1 MKLPLY
7 HRRSPPRLR
16 KALILLGICC
26 CVSRYSK
33 VGASVAYRR
42 SESFYDG
49 GIRTPSLRK
58 KALTTCLVAAAWYS
72 LSCLQVVTSG
82 DECLVERLG
91 VYNRKL
97 GPGWHLVLKPFETV
111 SFHVTTRE
119 QVLDV
124 PPQQCYTL
132 DNAPIRADAVVYMRI
147 HDTVSARYNV
157 QDVMNAILNLCLT
170 QLREEV
176 GKLTLDESFSSR
188 ERINQELLKDL
199 NAVTYTW
206 GVEIT
211 RVELQNME
219 PSRDILTA
227 MELQMAAERKKRAA
241 ILRSEGERATLINEA
256 EGRANAEVARAEA
269 HKKTVV
275 LQAQAE
281 AERQRVEA
289 DGLRNAISVLAKTLS
304 DAYGP
309 GYQGNG
315 EGGREKESVEGAIQ
329 FLSLIRYLE
338 TQAKFAAS
346 DGTKVLMLPSKNS
359 LPLTYGGLQFLL
371 DGE

>member
-1 MKLPLY
+1 
-7 HRRSPPRLR
+7 
-16 KALILLGICC
+16 
-26 CVSRYSK
+26 
-33 VGASVAYRR
+33 
-42 SESFYDG
+42 
-49 GIRTPSLRK
+49 
-58 KALTTCLVAAAWYS
+58 
-72 LSCLQVVTSG
+72 
-82 DECLVERLG
+82 
-91 VYNRKL
+91 
-97 GPGWHLVLKPFETV
+97 
-111 SFHVTTRE
+111 
-119 QVLDV
+119 
-124 PPQQCYTL
+124 
-132 DNAPIRADAVVYMRI
+132 
-147 HDTVSARYNV
+147 
-157 QDVMNAILNLCLT
+157 MNAILNLCLT

-269 HKKTVV
+269 HKRTVV

-289 DGLRNAISVLAKTLS
+289 DGLKNAISVLAKTLS

-309 GYQGNG
+309 GYRGNDD
-315 EGGREKESVEGAIQ
+315 GGREKESVEGAIQ

-371 DGE
+371 GDE

>member
-1 MKLPLY
+1 M
-7 HRRSPPRLR
+7 
-16 KALILLGICC
+16 
-26 CVSRYSK
+26 
-33 VGASVAYRR
+33 
-42 SESFYDG
+42 
-49 GIRTPSLRK
+49 
-58 KALTTCLVAAAWYS
+58 
-72 LSCLQVVTSG
+72 VTSG

-91 VYNRKL
+91 KYHRKL
-97 GPGWHLVLKPFETV
+97 GPGWHLVFRPFESV

-147 HDTVSARYNV
+147 HDVEAARYNV
-157 QDVMNAILNLCLT
+157 QDVMSAILNLCLT

-188 ERINQELLKDL
+188 ERINKELLKDL
-199 NAVTYTW
+199 NAVSSTW

-219 PSRDILTA
+219 PSPDILAA

-256 EGRANAEVARAEA
+256 EGRASAAVAAAEA
-269 HKKTVV
+269 QKKKT
-275 LQAQAE
+275 LLSAQAE
-281 AERQRVEA
+281 AERQKVEA
-289 DGLRNAISVLAKTLS
+289 DGLRTAITVLARSLFDS
-304 DAYGP
+304 YGD
-309 GYQGNG
+309 GYNG
-315 EGGREKESVEGAIQ
+315 SKEKESVEGAIQ

-338 TQAKFAAS
+338 TQARFAES
-346 DGTKVLMLPSKNS
+346 KGTKVLMLPSKNS

-371 DGE
+371 DDQ